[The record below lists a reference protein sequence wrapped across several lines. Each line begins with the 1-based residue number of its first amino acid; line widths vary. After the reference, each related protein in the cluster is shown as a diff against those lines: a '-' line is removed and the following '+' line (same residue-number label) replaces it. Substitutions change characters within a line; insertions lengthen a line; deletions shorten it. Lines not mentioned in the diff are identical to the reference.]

1 MKMPFG
7 KYQDIELAEIP
18 SQYLRWLGRQPWVGR
33 WLIQGIDG
41 VLFERYGQKDQL
53 IEKIVKEYNVDDD
66 EGCF

>member
-41 VLFERYGQKDQL
+41 VLFERY
-53 IEKIVKEYNVDDD
+53 
-66 EGCF
+66 